1 VSVED
6 FIEYY
11 ERPYKPVVILNTQ
24 ADWMTKEKWTL
35 EVEF

>member
-11 ERPYKPVVILNTQ
+11 ERPYKPVVIQNTQ
-24 ADWMTKEKWTL
+24 TDWMTKEKWTL
-35 EVEF
+35 EV